1 MKYGGIG
8 GHFGRMI
15 CICTGLVGP
24 ISSKYTF
31 FPRILLF
38 QEGTISLKRKCRRA
52 KGAVF
57 EVILG
62 SVWVSVGDFVS
73 LDGHFALMVESLWV
87 Y

>member
-1 MKYGGIG
+1 MTYGGIG

-38 QEGTISLKRKCRRA
+38 QEGTSILGKNCNGA
-52 KGAVF
+52 KGAVW
-57 EVILG
+57 EG
-62 SVWVSVGDFVS
+62 VG
-73 LDGHFALMVESLWV
+73 GG
-87 Y
+87 